1 MPTHR
6 LTRRGF
12 PRLAAA
18 VGLAGPLAGCGG
30 GGGATAEVTPEAQK
44 KTQDMLNQMHDQM
57 KLKYQ
62 AAGNAPRK
70 GR

>member
-1 MPTHR
+1 MPSHR

-12 PRLAAA
+12 LLLAAA
-18 VGLAGPLAGCGG
+18 GGLAGPLAGCGG
-30 GGGATAEVTPEAQK
+30 GGAMAEVTPEAQK

-62 AAGNAPRK
+62 AAGKAPRK